1 MFKKRPTI
9 GQRDLQQSKRDLA
22 TSVCVCVLCVCVCVG
37 AAHQR
42 VPEAKRRYLNSNL
55 SPKLNPKPSTRN
67 PGGIIPP
74 LCIGVYLCV
83 CVCVCVCVCICVC
96 VCVYLCVCMCV
107 RPRARAHT
115 HTHAHLV
122 TFFSIFFGQP
132 LYW

>member
-1 MFKKRPTI
+1 M
-9 GQRDLQQSKRDLA
+9 
-22 TSVCVCVLCVCVCVG
+22 CVCVLCVCVCVG

-83 CVCVCVCVCICVC
+83 CVCVCVCVYLCVC
-96 VCVYLCVCMCV
+96 VCVFVCVYVCQTT
-107 RPRARAHT
+107 RARTHT
-115 HTHAHLV
+115 HTRSFGDFFFNFFWAAPLLV
-122 TFFSIFFGQP
+122 VMVLRHFCDAEVFFFVPWQT
-132 LYW
+132 L